1 MQLQAPES
9 IDHQVDDGS
18 AHDEDQV
25 GVGVG
30 GVADSVGLVG
40 QVMMRTRWRKKGA
53 QQKMETPSRLLMA
66 TAPFIHKCCWPV
78 GHPIG
83 GQLCSD
89 VLNVKQD
96 EKEHVHI
103 EGAHEQQHGK
113 EQGEQ
118 AHDDHLALGVDNE
131 HHTADPAAQSD
142 GRNQGQHLPHGHDA
156 VVAKYVEDG
165 GVPVDCNGQ
174 EVADGG
180 HQGDAD
186 HGVKDIVHVLDE
198 LVLEGLVV
206 AVDHGDRESLQGI
219 GHALMDM
226 HISHGQAAEEDV
238 HEGVQVAIP
247 DHSQDDQDVF
257 QKADNAQG
265 QEDLRLEED
274 LFVEAA
280 AAPIAEV
287 RGCEML

>member
-1 MQLQAPES
+1 M
-9 IDHQVDDGS
+9 
-18 AHDEDQV
+18 

-30 GVADSVGLVG
+30 SVADAVGLVG

-53 QQKMETPSRLLMA
+53 QQKMETPSRLVMA
-66 TAPFIHKCCWPV
+66 IAPSIHKCCWPM

-83 GQLCSD
+83 RQLCSD
-89 VLNVKQD
+89 VLDVKQG

-103 EGAHEQQHGK
+103 EGAREQQHDK
-113 EQGEQ
+113 EHGDQ
-118 AHDDHLALGVDNE
+118 AHDDHLALGVDDK
-131 HHTADPAAQSD
+131 HHTADPAAQPD
-142 GRNQGQHLPHGHDA
+142 GRNQGQHLPQHGHDA
-156 VVAKYVEDG
+156 VVAKYVDG

-198 LVLEGLVV
+198 LVLEGPVV
-206 AVDHGDRESLQGI
+206 AVDHGDHESLQGI
-219 GHALMDM
+219 GHA
-226 HISHGQAAEEDV
+226 HRHVSHGQAAEKDV
-238 HEGVQVAIP
+238 HEGLQFAVP
-247 DHSQDDQDVF
+247 DHSQDDQDIF
-257 QKADNAQG
+257 QKADDAQG

-274 LFVEAA
+274 LFTEAA
-280 AAPIAEV
+280 DALIAEV